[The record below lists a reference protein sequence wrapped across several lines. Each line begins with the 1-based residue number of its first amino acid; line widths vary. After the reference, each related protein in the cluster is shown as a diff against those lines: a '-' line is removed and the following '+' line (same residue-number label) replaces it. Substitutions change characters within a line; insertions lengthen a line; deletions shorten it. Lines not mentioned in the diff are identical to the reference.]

1 MGKFVIAWIVIFVV
15 WFAGSYVVHGVFLHD
30 GYSKLSNLFRTEADA
45 QAFFPLMILAHV
57 MLSGALVWIY
67 ARGAEAKPW
76 LGQGIRFGMAI
87 ILLTVVPTYL
97 IYYVVQPMPGAT
109 VAKQIVF
116 DGIPDA
122 DPRLR
127 RGVPVSPADAGVSC
141 RAVDLRES
149 CR

>member
-15 WFAGSYVVHGVFLHD
+15 WFAGSYVVHGVLLHD
-30 GYSKLSNLFRTEADA
+30 DYSKLSNLFRTEAES
-45 QAFFPLMILAHV
+45 QSFFPLMILAHV

-76 LGQGIRFGMAI
+76 FGQGIRFGVAV
-87 ILLTVVPTYL
+87 LFLTIVPTYL

-116 DGIPDA
+116 DGILTLILA
-122 DPRLR
+122 SVAAFLYR
-127 RGVPVSPADAGVSC
+127 RPAEA
-141 RAVDLRES
+141 
-149 CR
+149 